1 LQKVKKEMSKQP
13 ILKGKR
19 CNIQKIS
26 IKLKSSLKITPI
38 IMKSQTEET
47 EEVEVLYQI
56 MIGLLQLLEVRLNI
70 VKYQ

>member
-1 LQKVKKEMSKQP
+1 MSKQS

-19 CNIQKIS
+19 CNLQKIS
-26 IKLKSSLKITPI
+26 IKLISSLKITPI